1 MRTFEMFWRGSIL
14 VILGYLTWSSFV
26 AGGMLA
32 GVLLLSCIPV
42 WLFIGLYNQG
52 YF

>member
-1 MRTFEMFWRGSIL
+1 MLWRGSIL
-14 VILGYLTWSSFV
+14 ILLAYLTWSSFI
-26 AGGMLA
+26 GGGLLS
-32 GVLLLSCIPV
+32 GLLLLSCIPV